1 MVRGG
6 FGLEE
11 KVERKEEFG
20 RGGDVDGDGDGIG
33 GYIVHEGG
41 LVSDSMISGCNLFVC
56 GSTQSVEGRAGYVEK
71 EGIGMDPGR
80 RRRRSAWR

>member
-11 KVERKEEFG
+11 KVERKEEFR

-41 LVSDSMISGCNLFVC
+41 LVSDSMISG
-56 GSTQSVEGRAGYVEK
+56 
-71 EGIGMDPGR
+71 
-80 RRRRSAWR
+80 